1 MFAICLHYSNNYAD
15 AQDVLQDGFVKVF
28 GKISQFEG
36 TGSIAG
42 WIRRIMINTALE
54 KLRGQKYFLEIDEVK
69 EENGLQYDEIV
80 DTISADDLVKIIQE
94 LSPQYRVVFN
104 LYAIEGY
111 SHKEIGQMLG
121 ISEGTSK
128 SNLSRARTILQQKV
142 KERFTVKIL

>member
-128 SNLSRARTILQQKV
+128 SNLSRGRAILQQKV
-142 KERFTVKIL
+142 KERFTVKI